1 MRNVLIVLALFFIAS
16 NAFSQKLHPDFS
28 RTTLSSQDWAE
39 RRINKQITRY
49 QLKNEE
55 FYGEPQSINILKVN
69 LNKNK
74 YGIDVVFADSSN
86 ELLSEM
92 AAKHHGVAA
101 INGTFFNVKKGGAV
115 VFLKVDDHVIT
126 PPNTTLNTLVSEAA
140 LLIGDSVVVVENT
153 KDKRLKMYSNFE
165 DIMVS
170 GPLLLKNGEVVK
182 PDSTAF
188 NRTKH
193 PRSAIGITYDYEL
206 LMVTVDGRHE
216 GKASGIAIRDLA
228 VLMKALNCKDA
239 MNLDGG
245 GSTTLWLKKEGVIN
259 YPSDN
264 KVFDHEGARKVANG
278 IVVVR
283 N

>member
-1 MRNVLIVLALFFIAS
+1 MRIIRILLIIFIIPS
-16 NAFSQKLHPDFS
+16 SVFSQEV
-28 RTTLSSQDWAE
+28 RTNIDSFALSSKDWSKT
-39 RRINKQITRY
+39 RVNKQITWYR
-49 QLKNEE
+49 LITKELL
-55 FYGEPQSINILKVN
+55 GEPQSINILKID
-69 LNKNK
+69 LNKDK

-92 AAKHHGVAA
+92 AAKRQGVAA
-101 INGTFFNVKKGGAV
+101 INGTFFDVKKGGAV
-115 VFLKVDDHVIT
+115 VFLKVDDRVIT
-126 PPNTTLNTLVSEAA
+126 PPNSTSNTLVREAA
-140 LLIGDSVVVVENT
+140 LLIGDSVFVVENT
-153 KDKRLKMYSNFE
+153 NDKRSKLYSSFE

-216 GKASGIAIRDLA
+216 GNASGIAIRDLGI
-228 VLMKALNCKDA
+228 LMKALNCKDA

-245 GSTTLWLKKEGVIN
+245 GSTTLWLKKKGVIN